1 MQTPLS
7 QAFGASMF
15 DVQAHRP
22 ETACAVLLAREI
34 ERPSHRK
41 RFCHARFRGA
51 VTDHDI
57 HLVRLPGEK
66 DVRDSASPREAL
78 KARSMNGQ

>member
-1 MQTPLS
+1 M
-7 QAFGASMF
+7 
-15 DVQAHRP
+15 
-22 ETACAVLLAREI
+22 LLAREI

-41 RFCHARFRGA
+41 RFCHTRFRSA

-57 HLVRLPGEK
+57 HLVRLPAQK

>member
-1 MQTPLS
+1 MLTGWS
-7 QAFGASMF
+7 A
-15 DVQAHRP
+15 RP
-22 ETACAVLLAREI
+22 HARKSSLARET
-34 ERPSHRK
+34 ERPSHGEG
-41 RFCHARFRGA
+41 FCHALFRSP
-51 VTDHDI
+51 VTDQDI